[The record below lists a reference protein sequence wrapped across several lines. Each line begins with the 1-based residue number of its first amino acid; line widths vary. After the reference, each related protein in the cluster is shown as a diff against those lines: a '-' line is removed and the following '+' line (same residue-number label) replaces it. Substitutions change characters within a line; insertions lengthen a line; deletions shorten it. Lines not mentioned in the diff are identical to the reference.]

1 MDILLEENM
10 VTAIY
15 NTYKNRK
22 EKCDYN
28 CGQKFMNDKF
38 LQPKLNV
45 CKANCDVIWESQ
57 YVRELQA
64 YISGNMS
71 NLNSEYATD
80 LRRRLDI
87 AKKRLYNS
95 KARLIKTRMML
106 NKVLYGRRA
115 SMSMTPVKNGPAFER
130 IGTI

>member
-1 MDILLEENM
+1 MEPILEQENM

-45 CKANCDVIWESQ
+45 CKANCDVIWESN

-64 YISGNMS
+64 FISGNMS
-71 NLNSEYATD
+71 SMNSEYTTD
-80 LRRRLDI
+80 LRKRLDV
-87 AKKRLYNS
+87 AKKRLVNS
-95 KARLIKTRMML
+95 KARLIKTKFALR
-106 NKVLYGRRA
+106 KILYGRRA
-115 SMSMTPVKNGPAFER
+115 DMSMMPVQNGPAYE
-130 IGTI
+130 G